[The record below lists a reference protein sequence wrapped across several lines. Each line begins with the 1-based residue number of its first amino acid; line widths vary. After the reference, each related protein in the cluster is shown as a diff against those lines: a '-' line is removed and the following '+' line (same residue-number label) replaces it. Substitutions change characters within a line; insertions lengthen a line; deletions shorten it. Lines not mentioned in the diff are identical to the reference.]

1 MKLSSKKS
9 TAKKMIF
16 TPINKTALQQVKGGA
31 GKKVGT
37 IDDDEGE
44 VD

>member
-16 TPINKTALQQVKGGA
+16 QQVKGGA